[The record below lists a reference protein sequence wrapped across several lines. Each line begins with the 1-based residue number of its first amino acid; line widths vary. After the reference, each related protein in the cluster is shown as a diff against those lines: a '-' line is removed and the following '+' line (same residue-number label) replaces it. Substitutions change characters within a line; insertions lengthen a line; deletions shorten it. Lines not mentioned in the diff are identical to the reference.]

1 MSLGDVANY
10 PRGWNLKRDRA
21 SADVRTIKKLD
32 RDVYPFGYVRCKESK
47 EVGGTRIDFPT
58 GHKQLLTGG
67 SNNDMEQGHAGSGW
81 VILIK

>member
-1 MSLGDVANY
+1 M
-10 PRGWNLKRDRA
+10 
-21 SADVRTIKKLD
+21 RTIKKLD

-67 SNNDMEQGHAGSGW
+67 SNNDMEQGHAGSG
-81 VILIK
+81 